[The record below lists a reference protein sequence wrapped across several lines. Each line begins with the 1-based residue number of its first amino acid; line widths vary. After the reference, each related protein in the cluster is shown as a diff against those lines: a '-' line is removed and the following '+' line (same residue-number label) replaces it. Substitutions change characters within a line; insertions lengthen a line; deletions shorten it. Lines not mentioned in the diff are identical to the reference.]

1 MSEGGQ
7 SGRTV
12 GGVILVSIITVA
24 LIVLK
29 CCEIINWKWI
39 WVLSPLWMSSA
50 ITVLYII
57 IGISSIYIENSKYSK
72 KVR

>member
-39 WVLSPLWMSSA
+39 WVLSPLWISSS

-57 IGISSIYIENSKYSK
+57 IGISSIYIENSKY
-72 KVR
+72 R

>member
-39 WVLSPLWMSSA
+39 WVLSPLWMSSS

>member
-39 WVLSPLWMSSA
+39 WVLSPLWISSS